1 MPLPKPDTLPEMTL
15 SPYVF
20 DASAEN
26 FNRLVLENSHKGPV
40 LVHFWTPK
48 AGPCFILMPRL
59 VKLAGEYGGKF
70 LLVMLNTDDLPELA
84 RRFSVNSVP
93 TVKFFWRGEV
103 AHTIHGADPDSS
115 FREVLDSFIAGDAN
129 RAHALGVAAWQAGN
143 IQQARMLLAN
153 AAMAEPD
160 NLAIPR
166 DLAKL
171 LWAEGEGEQALKLLD
186 SLPPEA
192 RTEPDIARLHAHLT
206 LAETARLAPP
216 LSELDAHLEN
226 HPDDLAAQFQ
236 RAASLLAADDFAGAM
251 EILLRIARTDRRYR
265 HDIGRTGL
273 LALFELLGNAHPLT
287 RQYRQALSESLH

>member
-1 MPLPKPDTLPEMTL
+1 MTL
-15 SPYVF
+15 SPHVF
-20 DASAEN
+20 DASADN

-59 VKLAGEYGGKF
+59 VKLAAEYGGKF
-70 LLVMLNTDDLPELA
+70 LLVMLNTDELPELA

-115 FREVLDSFIAGDAN
+115 FRQVLDRFIASDAN
-129 RAHALGVAAWQAGN
+129 RAHALGVAAGQAGN
-143 IQQARMLLAN
+143 SQQARMLLAN
-153 AAMAEPD
+153 AAMADPD

-171 LWAEGEGEQALKLLD
+171 LWSEGDGEQALKLLD

-192 RTEPDIARLHAHLT
+192 RREPDIAHLHAHLN
-206 LAETARLAPP
+206 LAETARQAPP
-216 LSELDAHLEN
+216 LSELDAHLEQ
-226 HPDDLAAQFQ
+226 HGEDLDAHFQ
-236 RAASLLAADDFAGAM
+236 RAARLLAADDFQGAM
-251 EILLRIARTDRRYR
+251 DALLLIARTDRSFR
-265 HDIGRTGL
+265 HDIGRLSL
-273 LALFELLGNAHPLT
+273 LALFDLLGNTHPLT

>member
-1 MPLPKPDTLPEMTL
+1 MPL

-48 AGPCFILMPRL
+48 AAPCFILMPRL
-59 VKLAGEYGGKF
+59 VKLAAEYGGKF
-70 LLVMLNTDDLPELA
+70 LLVMLNADELPELA
-84 RRFSVNSVP
+84 RRFGVNSVP

-115 FREVLDSFIAGDAN
+115 FREVLDRFIAGDAN
-129 RAHALGVAAWQAGN
+129 RAHALGVAAWQSGN
-143 IQQARMLLAN
+143 HQQARMLLAN
-153 AAMAEPD
+153 AAIAEPD

-171 LWAEGEGEQALKLLD
+171 LWSEGEGEQALKLLD

-192 RTEPDIARLHAHLT
+192 RSAPEIAPLHAHIS
-206 LAETARLAPP
+206 LAESARLAPP
-216 LSELDAHLEN
+216 LAELEARVAHNPSDLDAHY
-226 HPDDLAAQFQ
+226 Q
-236 RAASLLAADDFAGAM
+236 RAALLLATDDFAGAM
-251 EILLRIARTDRRYR
+251 ADLLFIARADRGYR
-265 HDIGRTGL
+265 RDIGRTSL
-273 LALFELLGNAHPLT
+273 LALFDLLGNAHPLT
-287 RQYRQALSESLH
+287 RQYRQLLSESLH

>member
-1 MPLPKPDTLPEMTL
+1 MSL

-20 DASAEN
+20 DASADN

-59 VKLAGEYGGKF
+59 VKLAAEYGGKF
-70 LLVMLNTDDLPELA
+70 LLVMLNADELPELA

-93 TVKFFWRGEV
+93 TVKFFWRGEI

-115 FREVLDSFIAGDAN
+115 FREVLDRFIAGDAH
-129 RAHALGVAAWQAGN
+129 RAHALGVAAWQSGKPD
-143 IQQARMLLAN
+143 QARMLLAN

-171 LWAEGEGEQALKLLD
+171 LWSQGDGEQALKLLD

-192 RTEPDIARLHAHLT
+192 RSTPEIASLHAHLN
-206 LAETARLAPP
+206 LAETARTALPLA
-216 LSELDAHLEN
+216 ELDARLSAN
-226 HPDDLAAQFQ
+226 PSDLDARYQ
-236 RAASLLAADDFAGAM
+236 RAAVLLAADDFDGAM
-251 EILLRIARTDRRYR
+251 AELLWIARTDRGFR
-265 HDIGRTGL
+265 HDIGRTSL
-273 LALFELLGNAHPLT
+273 LALFDLLGGAHPLT

>member
-1 MPLPKPDTLPEMTL
+1 MAL

-59 VKLAGEYGGKF
+59 VKLAAEYGGKF
-70 LLVMLNTDDLPELA
+70 LLVMLNAEELPELA
-84 RRFSVNSVP
+84 RRFGVNSVP

-115 FREVLDSFIAGDAN
+115 FREVLDRFIAGDAN
-129 RAHALGVAAWQAGN
+129 RAHALGMAAWQAGN
-143 IQQARMLLAN
+143 SQQARMLLAN

-192 RTEPDIARLHAHLT
+192 RADAAIAPLYAHLN
-206 LAETARLAPP
+206 LAETARLARP
-216 LSELDAHLEN
+216 LADLEARLAHDA
-226 HPDDLAAQFQ
+226 DDLAARYQ
-236 RAASLLAADDFAGAM
+236 RAAVRLAGDDFSGAMADLLA
-251 EILLRIARTDRRYR
+251 IARADRGFRN
-265 HDIGRTGL
+265 DIGRTSL
-273 LALFELLGNAHPLT
+273 LALFDLLGSAHPLT

>member
-1 MPLPKPDTLPEMTL
+1 MSL

-59 VKLAGEYGGKF
+59 VKLAAEYGGKF

-84 RRFSVNSVP
+84 RRFGVNSVP

-115 FREVLDSFIAGDAN
+115 FRAVLDRFIAGDAN
-129 RAHALGVAAWQAGN
+129 RAHALGVAAWQSGN
-143 IQQARMLLAN
+143 VQQARMLLAN

-186 SLPPEA
+186 SLPPDA
-192 RTEPDIARLHAHLT
+192 RAEPEIARLHAHLS
-206 LAETARLAPP
+206 LAETARQAPP
-216 LSELDAHLEN
+216 LAELDGRLAR
-226 HPDDLAAQFQ
+226 DGGDLAAHYQ
-236 RAASLLAADDFAGAM
+236 RAAVLLATDDFAGAM
-251 EILLRIARTDRRYR
+251 EELLFIARTDRGFR
-265 HDIGRTGL
+265 HDIGRTSL
-273 LALFELLGNAHPLT
+273 LALFDLLGSAHPLT

>member
-1 MPLPKPDTLPEMTL
+1 MSKL

-20 DASAEN
+20 DATAEN

-59 VKLAGEYGGKF
+59 VKLATEYGGKF
-70 LLVMLNTDDLPELA
+70 LLVMLNADDLPELA
-84 RRFSVNSVP
+84 RRCGVNSVP

-115 FREVLDSFIAGDAN
+115 FREILDRFIAGDAN
-129 RAHALGVAAWQAGN
+129 RAHALGVAAWQSGKLE
-143 IQQARMLLAN
+143 QARMLLAN
-153 AAMAEPD
+153 AALAEPD

-171 LWAEGEGEQALKLLD
+171 LWAEGEGAQALKLLD

-192 RTEPDIARLHAHLT
+192 RADAIIAPLLAHLR
-206 LAETARLAPP
+206 LAETARQAPP
-216 LSELDAHLEN
+216 LAKLDARIAADA
-226 HPDDLAAQFQ
+226 DDLDARYQ
-236 RAASLLAADDFAGAM
+236 RAAVLLAADDFEAAM
-251 EILLRIARTDRRYR
+251 AELLAITHTDRKFRN
-265 HDIGRTGL
+265 DIGRTSL
-273 LALFELLGNAHPLT
+273 LALFELLGSTHPLT

>member
-1 MPLPKPDTLPEMTL
+1 MTL
-15 SPYVF
+15 SPHVF
-20 DASAEN
+20 DANAEN

-59 VKLAGEYGGKF
+59 VKLAAEYGGKF
-70 LLVMLNTDDLPELA
+70 LLVMLNADDLPELA

-115 FREVLDSFIAGDAN
+115 FREVLDRFIAGDAN
-129 RAHALGVAAWQAGN
+129 RTHALGVAAWQAGHL
-143 IQQARMLLAN
+143 QQVRMLLAN
-153 AAMAEPD
+153 AAMAEPG

-171 LWAEGEGEQALKLLD
+171 LWAEGDGEQALKLLN
-186 SLPPEA
+186 SLPPDA
-192 RTEPDIARLHAHLT
+192 RGEPEIARLHAHLT

-216 LSELDAHLEN
+216 LAELDALLAQ
-226 HPDDLAAQFQ
+226 HPGDLAAQFQ
-236 RAASLLAADDFAGAM
+236 RAARLLATDDFAGAM
-251 EILLRIARTDRRYR
+251 AALLRIARTERNFR
-265 HDIGRTGL
+265 HDIGRLSL
-273 LALFELLGNAHPLT
+273 LALFDLLGNAHPLT

>member
-1 MPLPKPDTLPEMTL
+1 MTL
-15 SPYVF
+15 SPHVF
-20 DASAEN
+20 DATAEN
-26 FNRLVLENSHKGPV
+26 FNRLALENSHKGPV

-59 VKLAGEYGGKF
+59 VKLAAEYGGKF
-70 LLVMLNTDDLPELA
+70 LLVMLNTDELPELA

-115 FREVLDSFIAGDAN
+115 FREVLDRFIAGDAN

-153 AAMAEPD
+153 AAMAEPE

-171 LWAEGEGEQALKLLD
+171 LWAEGDGEQALKLLNT
-186 SLPPEA
+186 LPPDA
-192 RTEPDIARLHAHLT
+192 RGEPEIARLHAHLT

-216 LSELDAHLEN
+216 LNELDALLAQ
-226 HPDDLAAQFQ
+226 HPEDLTAQLQ
-236 RAASLLAADDFAGAM
+236 RAACLLATDDFAGAM
-251 EILLRIARTDRRYR
+251 EALLHIARVDRNFR
-265 HDIGRTGL
+265 HDIGRLSL
-273 LALFELLGNAHPLT
+273 LALFDLLGSAHPLT

>member
-1 MPLPKPDTLPEMTL
+1 MSL
-15 SPYVF
+15 SPHVF
-20 DASAEN
+20 DASADN

-48 AGPCFILMPRL
+48 AAPGFILMPRL
-59 VKLAGEYGGKF
+59 VKLAAEYGGKF
-70 LLVMLNTDDLPELA
+70 LLVMLNADELPELA

-115 FREVLDSFIAGDAN
+115 FREALDRFIAGDAN
-129 RAHALGVAAWQAGN
+129 RAHALGVAAWQSGKVE
-143 IQQARMLLAN
+143 QARMLLAN

-171 LWAEGEGEQALKLLD
+171 LWSEGDGEQALKLLD

-192 RTEPDIARLHAHLT
+192 RMEPEIARLHAHLN
-206 LAETARLAPP
+206 LAETARHSPSLEAINAQLAQH
-216 LSELDAHLEN
+216 A
-226 HPDDLAAQFQ
+226 DDLAAHYQ
-236 RAASLLAADDFAGAM
+236 RAAVLLAHDDYEEAM
-251 EILLRIARTDRRYR
+251 TELLFITRTDRSFR
-265 HDIGRTGL
+265 HDIGRTSL
-273 LALFELLGNAHPLT
+273 LALFDLLGSAHPLT
-287 RQYRQALSESLH
+287 RQFRQALSESLH

>member
-1 MPLPKPDTLPEMTL
+1 MTL
-15 SPYVF
+15 SPHVF
-20 DASAEN
+20 DATAEN
-26 FNRLVLENSHKGPV
+26 FNRLALENSHKGPV

-59 VKLAGEYGGKF
+59 VKLAAEYGGKF
-70 LLVMLNTDDLPELA
+70 LLVMLNTDELPELA

-115 FREVLDSFIAGDAN
+115 FREVLDRFIAGDAN

-153 AAMAEPD
+153 AAMAEPE

-171 LWAEGEGEQALKLLD
+171 LWAEGDGEQALKLLN
-186 SLPPEA
+186 SLPPDVSG
-192 RTEPDIARLHAHLT
+192 EPEIARLHAHLT

-216 LSELDAHLEN
+216 LTELDALLEK
-226 HPDDLAAQFQ
+226 HPEDLAAQFQ
-236 RAASLLAADDFAGAM
+236 RAACLLATDDFAGAM
-251 EILLRIARTDRRYR
+251 ETLLHIARTDRNFRQ
-265 HDIGRTGL
+265 DIGRLSL
-273 LALFELLGNAHPLT
+273 LALFDLLGSTHPLT

>member
-1 MPLPKPDTLPEMTL
+1 MSL

-59 VKLAGEYGGKF
+59 VKLAAEYGGKF
-70 LLVMLNTDDLPELA
+70 LLVMLNTDDLPELV
-84 RRFSVNSVP
+84 RRFGVNSVP

-115 FREVLDSFIAGDAN
+115 FREVLDRFIAGDAN
-129 RAHALGVAAWQAGN
+129 RAHALGVAAWQSGN
-143 IQQARMLLAN
+143 VAQARMLLAN

-160 NLAIPR
+160 HLAIPR

-186 SLPPEA
+186 SLPPDA
-192 RTEPDIARLHAHLT
+192 RAEPEIARLHAHLG

-216 LSELDAHLEN
+216 LAELDARLAHDSN
-226 HPDDLAAQFQ
+226 DLGARYQ
-236 RAASLLAADDFAGAM
+236 RAAVLLAADEFAGAL
-251 EILLRIARTDRRYR
+251 EELLFIARTDRGFR
-265 HDIGRTGL
+265 HDIGRISL
-273 LALFELLGNAHPLT
+273 LALFDLLGSAHPLT
-287 RQYRQALSESLH
+287 RQYRQALSEALH

>member
-1 MPLPKPDTLPEMTL
+1 MSL
-15 SPYVF
+15 SPHVF
-20 DASAEN
+20 DASADN

-59 VKLAGEYGGKF
+59 VKLAAEYGGKF

-115 FREVLDSFIAGDAN
+115 FREVLDRFIAGDAN
-129 RAHALGVAAWQAGN
+129 RAHALGVAAWQSGN

-171 LWAEGEGEQALKLLD
+171 LWSEGDGEQALKLLD

-192 RTEPDIARLHAHLT
+192 RTEPEIARLHAHLN
-206 LAETARLAPP
+206 LAEAARRAPALAEIDAQ
-216 LSELDAHLEN
+216 LSQHADDLDAHYR
-226 HPDDLAAQFQ
+226 
-236 RAASLLAADDFAGAM
+236 RAAVLLANDDFDGAM
-251 EILLRIARTDRRYR
+251 AELLFIARTDRSYR
-265 HDIGRTGL
+265 HDIGRTSL
-273 LALFELLGNAHPLT
+273 LALFDLLGNAHPLT
-287 RQYRQALSESLH
+287 RQFRQALSESLH

>member
-1 MPLPKPDTLPEMTL
+1 MAL
-15 SPYVF
+15 SPFVF

-59 VKLAGEYGGKF
+59 VKLAAEYGGKF
-70 LLVMLNTDDLPELA
+70 LLVMLNADELPELA

-115 FREVLDSFIAGDAN
+115 FREALDRFIASDAN
-129 RAHALGVAAWQAGN
+129 RAHALGVAAWQSGN

-166 DLAKL
+166 DLAKM
-171 LWAEGEGEQALKLLD
+171 LWSEGDSEQALKLLD

-192 RTEPDIARLHAHLT
+192 RTQPEIAHLHAHLA
-206 LAETARLAPP
+206 LVETARQAPP
-216 LSELDAHLEN
+216 LDELEAHLVQ
-226 HPDDLAAQFQ
+226 HPDDLAAHYQ
-236 RAASLLAADDFAGAM
+236 RAAVLLAADDFAGAM
-251 EILLRIARTDRRYR
+251 GALLLISRTDRSYR
-265 HDIGRTGL
+265 HDIGRISL
-273 LALFELLGNAHPLT
+273 LALFDLLGSAHPLT
-287 RQYRQALSESLH
+287 RHYRQALSESLH

>member
-1 MPLPKPDTLPEMTL
+1 MTL
-15 SPYVF
+15 SPHVF
-20 DASAEN
+20 DASADN

-59 VKLAGEYGGKF
+59 VKLAAEYGGKF
-70 LLVMLNTDDLPELA
+70 LLVMLNADELPELA

-115 FREVLDSFIAGDAN
+115 FREVLDRFIAGDAH
-129 RAHALGVAAWQAGN
+129 RAHVLGVAAWQSGK
-143 IQQARMLLAN
+143 IEQARMLLAN

-171 LWAEGEGEQALKLLD
+171 LWSQGDSEQALKLLD

-192 RTEPDIARLHAHLT
+192 RQAPELAHLYAHLN
-206 LAETARLAPP
+206 LAETARQAPALEAIDAQLAQHPGD
-216 LSELDAHLEN
+216 LDAHY
-226 HPDDLAAQFQ
+226 Q
-236 RAASLLAADDFAGAM
+236 RAAVLLANDDFEAAM
-251 EILLRIARTDRRYR
+251 HALLIITRTDRSYR
-265 HDIGRTGL
+265 HDIGRTSL
-273 LALFELLGNAHPLT
+273 LALFDLLGSAHPLT
-287 RQYRQALSESLH
+287 RQFRQALSESLH

>member
-1 MPLPKPDTLPEMTL
+1 MTL

-70 LLVMLNTDDLPELA
+70 LLVMLNADELPELA

-115 FREVLDSFIAGDAN
+115 FRAVLDRFIAGDAN

-143 IQQARMLLAN
+143 VPQARMLLAN

-171 LWAEGEGEQALKLLD
+171 LWSEGDSEQALKLLD

-192 RTEPDIARLHAHLT
+192 QVEPEIARLHAHLK
-206 LAETARLAPP
+206 LAETARQAPP
-216 LSELDAHLEN
+216 LAELDAHLAQ
-226 HPDDLAAQFQ
+226 HADDLDAHYQ
-236 RAASLLAADDFAGAM
+236 RAAQLLAADAFEAAM
-251 EILLRIARTDRRYR
+251 EELLFIARADRSFRD
-265 HDIGRTGL
+265 DIGRISL
-273 LALFELLGNAHPLT
+273 LALFDLLGSAHPLT
-287 RQYRQALSESLH
+287 RHYRPALSESLH

>member
-1 MPLPKPDTLPEMTL
+1 MAL

-70 LLVMLNTDDLPELA
+70 LLVMLNADELPELA
-84 RRFSVNSVP
+84 RRFGVNSVP

-115 FREVLDSFIAGDAN
+115 FREILDRFIAGDAN
-129 RAHALGVAAWQAGN
+129 RAHALGVAAWQAGKVAD
-143 IQQARMLLAN
+143 ARMLLAN
-153 AAMAEPD
+153 AALAEPD

-171 LWAEGEGEQALKLLD
+171 LWSEGEGEQALKLLD

-192 RTEPDIARLHAHLT
+192 RTAPEIAPLHAHLA
-206 LAETARLAPP
+206 LAETARHAAPLA
-216 LSELDAHLEN
+216 ELDARIARDAN
-226 HPDDLAAQFQ
+226 DLDARYQ
-236 RAASLLAADDFAGAM
+236 RAAVLLAGDDIEAAM
-251 EILLRIARTDRRYR
+251 AELLAIARADRNFR
-265 HDIGRTGL
+265 HDIGRTSL
-273 LALFELLGNAHPLT
+273 IALFDLLGSAHPLT
-287 RQYRQALSESLH
+287 RQYRPLLSESLH

>member
-1 MPLPKPDTLPEMTL
+1 MAL
-15 SPYVF
+15 SPHVF

-59 VKLAGEYGGKF
+59 VKLAAEYGGKF
-70 LLVMLNTDDLPELA
+70 LLVMLNADELPELA
-84 RRFSVNSVP
+84 RRFGVNSVP

-115 FREVLDSFIAGDAN
+115 FRQVLDRFIAGDAN
-129 RAHALGVAAWQAGN
+129 RAHALGVAAWQAGKVSE
-143 IQQARMLLAN
+143 ARMLLAN
-153 AAMAEPD
+153 AAIAEPG

-171 LWAEGEGEQALKLLD
+171 LWAEGEAEQALKLLD

-192 RTEPDIARLHAHLT
+192 RADALIAPLRAHLN
-206 LAETARLAPP
+206 LAETARQAAPLAELETRVARDPND
-216 LSELDAHLEN
+216 LDAHY
-226 HPDDLAAQFQ
+226 Q
-236 RAASLLAADDFAGAM
+236 RAAVLLASDDFAGAM
-251 EILLRIARTDRRYR
+251 AALLHIARVDRSFGD
-265 HDIGRTGL
+265 DIGRTSL
-273 LALFELLGNAHPLT
+273 LALFDLLGSAHPLT

>member
-1 MPLPKPDTLPEMTL
+1 M
-15 SPYVF
+15 
-20 DASAEN
+20 
-26 FNRLVLENSHKGPV
+26 LENSHKGPV

-59 VKLAGEYGGKF
+59 VKLAAEYGGKF
-70 LLVMLNTDDLPELA
+70 LLVMLNADELPELA

-115 FREVLDSFIAGDAN
+115 FREVLDRFIAGDAN
-129 RAHALGVAAWQAGN
+129 RAHALGVAAWKSGN
-143 IQQARMLLAN
+143 VQQARMLLAN

-171 LWAEGEGEQALKLLD
+171 LWAEGDGEQALKLLD

-192 RTEPDIARLHAHLT
+192 RAEPDDRPPACAPEPGGNGTAGAAAGEIDARLDA
-206 LAETARLAPP
+206 ARRTTSTRTISVPRCCWRRTILPARWKRCFSSPAPI
-216 LSELDAHLEN
+216 
-226 HPDDLAAQFQ
+226 AAIATTS
-236 RAASLLAADDFAGAM
+236 AAPACWRCSTCWAA
-251 EILLRIARTDRRYR
+251 RIR
-265 HDIGRTGL
+265 
-273 LALFELLGNAHPLT
+273 
-287 RQYRQALSESLH
+287 

>member
-1 MPLPKPDTLPEMTL
+1 MAL

-26 FNRLVLENSHKGPV
+26 FNRLVLENSHKGLV

-59 VKLAGEYGGKF
+59 IKLATEYGGKF
-70 LLVMLNTDDLPELA
+70 LLVMLNADELPELA
-84 RRFSVNSVP
+84 RRFGVNSVP

-115 FREVLDSFIAGDAN
+115 FREVLDRFIAGDAN

-143 IQQARMLLAN
+143 VEQARMLLAN
-153 AAMAEPD
+153 AALAEPD

-171 LWAEGEGEQALKLLD
+171 LWAEGDGEQALKLLD

-192 RTEPDIARLHAHLT
+192 RADAMIASLYAHLS
-206 LAETARLAPP
+206 LAETARQAPP
-216 LSELDAHLEN
+216 LAELDARIERDPSSLDAHY
-226 HPDDLAAQFQ
+226 Q
-236 RAASLLAADDFAGAM
+236 RAAVLLAADDFSGAM
-251 EILLRIARTDRRYR
+251 DDLLWIARTDRRYR
-265 HDIGRTGL
+265 HDVGRLSL
-273 LALFELLGNAHPLT
+273 LALFDLLGSAHPLT
-287 RQYRQALSESLH
+287 RQVRQALSELLH

>member
-1 MPLPKPDTLPEMTL
+1 MSL
-15 SPYVF
+15 SPHVF

-48 AGPCFILMPRL
+48 AGPCYVLMPRL
-59 VKLAGEYGGKF
+59 VKLATEYGGKF
-70 LLVMLNTDDLPELA
+70 LLVMLNAEELPELA

-103 AHTIHGADPDSS
+103 AHTIHGAEPDSS
-115 FREVLDSFIAGDAN
+115 FREVLDRFIAGDAN
-129 RAHALGVAAWQAGN
+129 RAHALGVAAWQAGKV
-143 IQQARMLLAN
+143 QQARMLLAN

-171 LWAEGEGEQALKLLD
+171 LWAEGEAEQALTLLD

-192 RTEPDIARLHAHLT
+192 RHAPEILT
-206 LAETARLAPP
+206 LHTHLRLAEAARQAPP
-216 LSELDAHLEN
+216 LETLDTRIAEN
-226 HPDDLAAQFQ
+226 PSDLDAQFQ
-236 RAASLLAADDFAGAM
+236 RAARLLAADDFDAAM
-251 EILLRIARTDRRYR
+251 AALLHIAASDRSFRD
-265 HDIGRTGL
+265 DIGRTSL
-273 LALFELLGNAHPLT
+273 IALFDLLGSAHPLT
-287 RQYRQALSESLH
+287 QRYRRALSDILAA

>member
-1 MPLPKPDTLPEMTL
+1 MAL

-48 AGPCFILMPRL
+48 AAPCFILMPRL
-59 VKLAGEYGGKF
+59 VKLATEYGGKF
-70 LLVMLNTDDLPELA
+70 LLVMLNADDLPELA

-115 FREVLDSFIAGDAN
+115 FREALDRFVAGDAQ
-129 RAHALGVAAWQAGN
+129 RAHALGVSAWKSGHV
-143 IQQARMLLAN
+143 QQARMLLAN

-171 LWAEGEGEQALKLLD
+171 LWSEGDSEQALKLLD

-192 RTEPDIARLHAHLT
+192 RTQPDIARLHAHLN
-206 LAETARLAPP
+206 LVETARQAPP
-216 LSELDAHLEN
+216 LDELDAHLAQ
-226 HPDDLAAQFQ
+226 HADDLAAHYQ
-236 RAASLLAADDFAGAM
+236 RAAVLLAGDDYAGAM
-251 EILLRIARTDRRYR
+251 GALLLIARTDRSYR
-265 HDIGRTGL
+265 HDIGRTSL
-273 LALFELLGNAHPLT
+273 LALFDLLGTGHPLT

>member
-1 MPLPKPDTLPEMTL
+1 MSL

-59 VKLAGEYGGKF
+59 VKLAAEYGGKF

-84 RRFSVNSVP
+84 RRFGVNSVP

-115 FREVLDSFIAGDAN
+115 FREVLDRFIAGDAN
-129 RAHALGVAAWQAGN
+129 RAHALGVAAWQSGN
-143 IQQARMLLAN
+143 VAQARMLLAN

-171 LWAEGEGEQALKLLD
+171 LWAEGEGAQALKLLD
-186 SLPPEA
+186 SLPPDA
-192 RTEPDIARLHAHLT
+192 RAEPEIARLHAHLS

-216 LSELDAHLEN
+216 LAELDARLAHDSN
-226 HPDDLAAQFQ
+226 DLDARYQ
-236 RAASLLAADDFAGAM
+236 RAAVLLAADEFAGAL
-251 EILLRIARTDRRYR
+251 EELLFIARTDRGFR
-265 HDIGRTGL
+265 HDIGRISL
-273 LALFELLGNAHPLT
+273 LALFDLLGSAHPLT
-287 RQYRQALSESLH
+287 RQYRQSLSEALH

>member
-1 MPLPKPDTLPEMTL
+1 MAL

-20 DASAEN
+20 DANAEN

-48 AGPCFILMPRL
+48 AGPCLILMPRL
-59 VKLAGEYGGKF
+59 VKLASEYAGKF
-70 LLVMLNTDDLPELA
+70 LLVMLNADELPELA

-115 FREVLDSFIAGDAN
+115 FRDALDRFIAGDAN

-171 LWAEGEGEQALKLLD
+171 LWSEGDGEQALKLLD

-192 RTEPDIARLHAHLT
+192 QADPEIARLHAHLN

-216 LSELDAHLEN
+216 LSELDLHLN
-226 HPDDLAAQFQ
+226 QHADDLEAHYQ
-236 RAASLLAADDFAGAM
+236 RAATLLAADDFAGAM
-251 EILLRIARTDRRYR
+251 DTLLFIARTDRHFRR
-265 HDIGRTGL
+265 DIGRLSL
-273 LALFELLGNAHPLT
+273 LALFDLLGSTHPLT
-287 RQYRQALSESLH
+287 RHYRQALSESLH

>member
-1 MPLPKPDTLPEMTL
+1 MAL

-70 LLVMLNTDDLPELA
+70 LLVMLNADELPELT

-115 FREVLDSFIAGDAN
+115 FREALDRFIASDAN
-129 RAHALGVAAWQAGN
+129 RAHALGVAAWQGGN
-143 IQQARMLLAN
+143 ISQARMLLAN
-153 AAMAEPD
+153 AAMAEPE

-166 DLAKL
+166 DLAKM
-171 LWAEGEGEQALKLLD
+171 LWAEGDAEQALKLLD

-192 RTEPDIARLHAHLT
+192 RTEPDIAHLHAHLN

-216 LSELDAHLEN
+216 LAELDARIEG
-226 HPDDLAAQFQ
+226 HPGDLDAHYQ
-236 RAASLLAADDFAGAM
+236 RAARLLAADDFTGAM
-251 EILLRIARTDRRYR
+251 DALLLITRTDRSYR
-265 HDIGRTGL
+265 HDLGRISL
-273 LALFELLGNAHPLT
+273 LALFDLLGSAHPLT
-287 RQYRQALSESLH
+287 RQFRQALSESLH

>member
-1 MPLPKPDTLPEMTL
+1 MAL

-59 VKLAGEYGGKF
+59 VKLAAEYGGKF
-70 LLVMLNTDDLPELA
+70 LLVMLNAEELPELA
-84 RRFSVNSVP
+84 RRFGVNSVP

-115 FREVLDSFIAGDAN
+115 FREVLDRFIAGDAN
-129 RAHALGVAAWQAGN
+129 RAHALGMAAWQAGN
-143 IQQARMLLAN
+143 SQQARMLLAN

-192 RTEPDIARLHAHLT
+192 RADAAIAPLYAHLN
-206 LAETARLAPP
+206 LAETARLARP
-216 LSELDAHLEN
+216 LADLEARLADDA
-226 HPDDLAAQFQ
+226 DDLAARYQ
-236 RAASLLAADDFAGAM
+236 RAAVRLAGDDFSGAMADLLA
-251 EILLRIARTDRRYR
+251 IARTDRGFRN
-265 HDIGRTGL
+265 DIGRTSL
-273 LALFELLGNAHPLT
+273 LALFDLLGSAHPLT

>member
-1 MPLPKPDTLPEMTL
+1 MSTL

-48 AGPCFILMPRL
+48 AGPCFMLMPRL
-59 VKLAGEYGGKF
+59 VKLASEYGGKF
-70 LLVMLNTDDLPELA
+70 LLVMLNADELPELA
-84 RRFSVNSVP
+84 RRFGVNSVP

-115 FREVLDSFIAGDAN
+115 FREVLDRFIAGDAN
-129 RAHALGVAAWQAGN
+129 RAHALGVAAWQAGKVAE
-143 IQQARMLLAN
+143 ARILLAN
-153 AAMAEPD
+153 AALAEPA

-171 LWAEGEGEQALKLLD
+171 LWAEGESEQALKLLD

-192 RTEPDIARLHAHLT
+192 RMAPEIAPLHAHLS
-206 LAETARLAPP
+206 LAETARQAPP
-216 LSELDAHLEN
+216 LAELDARLAR
-226 HPDDLAAQFQ
+226 DASDLDARYQ
-236 RAASLLAADDFAGAM
+236 RAAVLLAGDDFDDAM
-251 EILLRIARTDRRYR
+251 AELLAIARADRGFR
-265 HDIGRTGL
+265 HDIGRTSL
-273 LALFELLGNAHPLT
+273 LALFELLGSAHPLT
-287 RQYRQALSESLH
+287 RQYRQHLSESLH

>member
-1 MPLPKPDTLPEMTL
+1 MSL

-48 AGPCFILMPRL
+48 AGPCFMLMPRL
-59 VKLAGEYGGKF
+59 VKLAAEYGGKF
-70 LLVMLNTDDLPELA
+70 LLVMLNADELPELA
-84 RRFSVNSVP
+84 RRFGVNSVP

-115 FREVLDSFIAGDAN
+115 FREVLDRFIAGDAN
-129 RAHALGVAAWQAGN
+129 RAHALGVAAWQSGN
-143 IQQARMLLAN
+143 VQQARMLLAN

-171 LWAEGEGEQALKLLD
+171 LWAEGEGAQALKLLD
-186 SLPPEA
+186 SLPPDA
-192 RTEPDIARLHAHLT
+192 RAEPEIARLHAHLS
-206 LAETARLAPP
+206 LAETARQAPP
-216 LSELDAHLEN
+216 LAELGAALARDAG
-226 HPDDLAAQFQ
+226 DLAAHYQ
-236 RAASLLAADDFAGAM
+236 RAAVLLAADDFAAAM
-251 EILLRIARTDRRYR
+251 EELLFIARTDRGFR
-265 HDIGRTGL
+265 HDIGRTSL
-273 LALFELLGNAHPLT
+273 LALFDLLGSAHPLT

>member
-1 MPLPKPDTLPEMTL
+1 MVM

-59 VKLAGEYGGKF
+59 VKLAAEYGGKF
-70 LLVMLNTDDLPELA
+70 LLVMLNADELPELA
-84 RRFSVNSVP
+84 RRFGVNSVP

-103 AHTIHGADPDSS
+103 AHTVHGADPDSS
-115 FREVLDSFIAGDAN
+115 FRAVLDRFIAGDAH
-129 RAHALGVAAWQAGN
+129 RAHALGVAAWQSGN
-143 IQQARMLLAN
+143 LQQARMLLAN
-153 AAMAEPD
+153 AALAEPD

-171 LWAEGEGEQALKLLD
+171 LWAAGETEQALRLLD

-192 RTEPDIARLHAHLT
+192 RMTPEIAPLHAHLS
-206 LAETARLAPP
+206 LVETARLAPP
-216 LSELDAHLEN
+216 LAELVDRIARD
-226 HPDDLAAQFQ
+226 PTDLAAHYQ
-236 RAASLLAADDFAGAM
+236 RAAALLATDDFAGAM
-251 EILLRIARTDRRYR
+251 EALLTIARSDRSFR
-265 HDIGRTGL
+265 HDVGRISL
-273 LALFELLGNAHPLT
+273 LALFEMLGSEHPLT
-287 RQYRQALSESLH
+287 QHYRRALSESLH

>member
-1 MPLPKPDTLPEMTL
+1 MSDKL
-15 SPYVF
+15 SPWVF

-48 AGPCFILMPRL
+48 AGPCFMLMPRL
-59 VKLAGEYGGKF
+59 VKLATEYGGKF
-70 LLVMLNTDDLPELA
+70 LLVMLNADAFPELA

-93 TVKFFWRGEV
+93 TVKFFWRGDV

-115 FREVLDSFIAGDAN
+115 FREVLDRFIAGDAN
-129 RAHALGVAAWQAGN
+129 RAHAVGLAAWQAGQ

-153 AAMAEPD
+153 AAMAEPE

-171 LWAEGEGEQALKLLD
+171 LWSQGEGEQALKLLD

-192 RTEPDIARLHAHLT
+192 RATSEIAPLYAHLS
-206 LAETARLAPP
+206 LAETARLARP
-216 LSELDAHLEN
+216 LAELDAELAQQ
-226 HPDDLAAQFQ
+226 PDDLERRFQ
-236 RAASLLAADDFAGAM
+236 RAAVLLANDDFDGAM
-251 EILLRIARTDRRYR
+251 DALLTIARTDRSYR
-265 HDIGRTGL
+265 QDIGRTSL
-273 LALFELLGNAHPLT
+273 LALFDLLGAAHPLT
-287 RQYRQALSESLH
+287 QKYRRALSESLH

>member
-1 MPLPKPDTLPEMTL
+1 MAL

-59 VKLAGEYGGKF
+59 VKLAAEYGGKF
-70 LLVMLNTDDLPELA
+70 LLVMLNADELPELA

-115 FREVLDSFIAGDAN
+115 FREVLDRFIANDAH

-143 IQQARMLLAN
+143 VPQARMLLAN

-171 LWAEGEGEQALKLLD
+171 LWSEGEGEQALKLLD

-192 RTEPDIARLHAHLT
+192 RTEPEIARLHAHLN
-206 LAETARLAPP
+206 LAETARQAPSLP
-216 LSELDAHLEN
+216 ELDARLALQ
-226 HPDDLAAQFQ
+226 PDDLDTHFQ
-236 RAASLLAADDFAGAM
+236 RASRLLAADEIAAAM
-251 EILLRIARTDRRYR
+251 DELLWIARTDRSYR
-265 HDIGRTGL
+265 HDIGRSSL
-273 LALFELLGNAHPLT
+273 LALFDLLGSAHPLT

>member
-1 MPLPKPDTLPEMTL
+1 MSTL

-20 DASAEN
+20 DATAEN

-59 VKLAGEYGGKF
+59 VKLATEYGGKF
-70 LLVMLNTDDLPELA
+70 LLVMLNADELPELA
-84 RRFSVNSVP
+84 RRFGVNSVP

-115 FREVLDSFIAGDAN
+115 FRDILDRFIAGDAN
-129 RAHALGVAAWQAGN
+129 RAHALGVAAWQAGKVE
-143 IQQARMLLAN
+143 QARMLLAN
-153 AAMAEPD
+153 AALAEPD

-171 LWAEGEGEQALKLLD
+171 LWAEGEGAQALKLLD

-192 RTEPDIARLHAHLT
+192 RADAAIAPLLAHLR
-206 LAETARLAPP
+206 LAEAARLAPP
-216 LSELDAHLEN
+216 LAELDAR
-226 HPDDLAAQFQ
+226 LAANAHDLDARYQ
-236 RAASLLAADDFAGAM
+236 RAAVLLAADDFAAAL
-251 EILLRIARTDRRYR
+251 EELLTIARADRQFR
-265 HDIGRTGL
+265 DDLGRTSL
-273 LALFELLGNAHPLT
+273 LALFDLLGSAHPLT
-287 RQYRQALSESLH
+287 RQYRQALAESLH